1 MAANKDIC
9 RRCCGNKKC
18 IGCPSSDVGI
28 RRGSGRL
35 KLYLDGSNAFT
46 VKYNL
51 AHHPAWEGLV
61 VPAIPKG
68 LSGDT
73 VVFHK
78 PSGEFIGRGQDV
90 QRTLLKNVIEN
101 DTQEW
106 VTQEDVGIC
115 DSLGR
120 RFDMRVYAAIV
131 YDEAGKVTAFV
142 SEACVVRY
150 SMPGTFITNFL
161 ANKDLPGYSQETNL
175 NIFIGKDP
183 IPSKGKFDDVGDIS
197 WTYTL
202 VDQFLRR
209 AIEVVKPV
217 PGEKGFVMLGV
228 DILPGP
234 KLILE
239 VNDSPLIPY
248 GTGDKYGTLGNVL
261 WNSFLRGVLIGGSS
275 KGPWKM
281 VE

>member
-1 MAANKDIC
+1 
-9 RRCCGNKKC
+9 
-18 IGCPSSDVGI
+18 
-28 RRGSGRL
+28 
-35 KLYLDGSNAFT
+35 
-46 VKYNL
+46 
-51 AHHPAWEGLV
+51 
-61 VPAIPKG
+61 
-68 LSGDT
+68 
-73 VVFHK
+73 
-78 PSGEFIGRGQDV
+78 
-90 QRTLLKNVIEN
+90 
-101 DTQEW
+101 
-106 VTQEDVGIC
+106 
-115 DSLGR
+115 
-120 RFDMRVYAAIV
+120 MRVYAAIV